1 MAKLVIYQ
9 IIDGEEAPVE
19 DFELVTERLLIGS
32 GSDNDLVLELAEVE
46 PIHASMEL
54 RNGYWVLQDL
64 GGPGGT
70 AVNGVEIA
78 GPFRLHHSDVIELG
92 RTVRLKFQE
101 SGAATENSQTAATTA
116 AEDRSAQPPMRGR
129 VWFAGVAGVTL
140 AIIFIIVFLLIVAD
154 YLDLIQITDLLPP
167 WFG

>member
-9 IIDGEEAPVE
+9 IIDGKETPVE
-19 DFELVTERLLIGS
+19 DFELATQRLLIGS
-32 GSDNDLVLELAEVE
+32 GPDNDLVLELAEVE

-54 RNGYWVLQDL
+54 RNEYWVLQDM

-92 RTVRLKFQE
+92 HMVRLKFQE
-101 SGAATENSQTAATTA
+101 SGAAAENSPTAAA
-116 AEDRSAQPPMRGR
+116 AEDRPVQPPMRGR

>member
-9 IIDGEEAPVE
+9 IIDGKETPVE
-19 DFELVTERLLIGS
+19 DFELVTQRLLIGS
-32 GSDNDLVLELAEVE
+32 GPDNDLVLELAEVE

-54 RNGYWVLQDL
+54 RNEYWVLQDM

-92 RTVRLKFQE
+92 RMVRLKFQE
-101 SGAATENSQTAATTA
+101 SGAATEDSQTATAA
-116 AEDRSAQPPMRGR
+116 AEDRLVQPPMRGR